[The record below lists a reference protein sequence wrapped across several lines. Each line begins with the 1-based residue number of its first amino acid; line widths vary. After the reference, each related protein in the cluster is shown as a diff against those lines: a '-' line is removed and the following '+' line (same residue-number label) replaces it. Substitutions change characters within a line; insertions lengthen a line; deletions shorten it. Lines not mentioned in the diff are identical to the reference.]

1 MRPIGGPFARWAA
14 HFSLEICQ
22 DSWRKSLASSPN
34 SSPLDMLP
42 MFKQDLE
49 MEVICV
55 TDLLVRTF
63 IRNSQNIQDPA
74 VREKYGVLS
83 GGVGI
88 CLNLLLSLGKFFAG
102 LLTGSIAVTAD
113 AFNNL
118 SDAGSSVVTLV
129 GFKLAGQKA
138 DDGHPF
144 GHGRIEY
151 LAGLLVS
158 LLILMVGVELGKSS
172 IEKILHPE
180 EVAFSLVTVVILAC
194 SILVKLWMCLF
205 NRKLGRR
212 IGSAAMEATATDSLS
227 DVVATSA
234 VLAGTLVNHLAR
246 VNIDGWVGVV
256 VAVFILR
263 AGWGAARDTV
273 NPLLGAS
280 PEPELVRAI
289 EKLVLSHKQVVG
301 MHDLVIH
308 DYGPGRRMCSFHAE
322 VPQDEDI
329 MAAHDAIDHIER
341 EILEKFGIETT
352 VHMDPI
358 ATGDP
363 EVNALREQVGELVR
377 QIHPD
382 MTIHDFRVTLGPQH
396 RNLIFD
402 AVVPHKCPLSDP
414 EITQRI
420 TQAVQGQVPG
430 SYVVLQL
437 DHPYVERD

>member
-1 MRPIGGPFARWAA
+1 MTER
-14 HFSLEICQ
+14 
-22 DSWRKSLASSPN
+22 
-34 SSPLDMLP
+34 
-42 MFKQDLE
+42 
-49 MEVICV
+49 
-55 TDLLVRTF
+55 LVRRF
-63 IRNSQNIQDPA
+63 IPDWENVGDPA
-74 VREKYGVLS
+74 VRERYGILS

-88 CLNLLLSLGKFFAG
+88 FLNLLLSVGKMLAG

-172 IEKILHPE
+172 IEKIIHPE
-180 EVAFSLVTVVILAC
+180 EVAFSLLSVGILAA

-205 NRKLGRR
+205 NRKLGKR

-234 VLAGTLVNHLAR
+234 VLAGTLVGGLTG
-246 VNIDGWVGVV
+246 VSIDGWIGVV

-263 AGWGAARDTV
+263 AGWGAAKDTLD
-273 NPLLGAS
+273 PLLGSA
-280 PEPELVRAI
+280 PDPVLVKQIQELVM
-289 EKLVLSHKQVVG
+289 SHKQVVG

-322 VPQDEDI
+322 VPQNADI
-329 MAAHDAIDHIER
+329 MEAHDAIDHIER
-341 EILEKFGIETT
+341 EILEKYGVETT
-352 VHMDPI
+352 AHMDPI
-358 ATGDP
+358 ATED
-363 EVNALREQVGELVR
+363 EDVNRLREQVRLLVKEVDGE
-377 QIHPD
+377 
-382 MTIHDFRVTLGPQH
+382 MTIHDFRVTRGPQH
-396 RNLIFD
+396 TNLIFD
-402 AVVPHKCPLSDP
+402 VLVPRRCKLSDE
-414 EITQRI
+414 EIVGQITRRI
-420 TQAVQGQVPG
+420 RELDP
-430 SYVVLQL
+430 SYYAVLQL
-437 DHPYVERD
+437 DRAYV